1 MELQVKP
8 TNLIANIE
16 QAKNYLIEVIKK
28 SAYQECASVTTKR
41 IRSSGPSQKM
51 PKCRPAV
58 TLLFGQMKTR
68 QTTPDYIRIS
78 NSQRMGRQ

>member
-28 SAYQECASVTTKR
+28 SKEQMAKEKYLRSASMIVF
-41 IRSSGPSQKM
+41 
-51 PKCRPAV
+51 A
-58 TLLFGQMKTR
+58 FGLTV
-68 QTTPDYIRIS
+68 
-78 NSQRMGRQ
+78 